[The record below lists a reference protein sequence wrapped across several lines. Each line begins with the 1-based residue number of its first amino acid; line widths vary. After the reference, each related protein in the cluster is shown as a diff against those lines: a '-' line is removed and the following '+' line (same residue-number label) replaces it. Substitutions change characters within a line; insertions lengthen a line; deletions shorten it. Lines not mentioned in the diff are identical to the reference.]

1 MNPRSPSSAPVTDHY
16 RLVMA
21 DILSQAVTGELV
33 GMQNFASLVALCDGV
48 DEKIE
53 AVEHANNELSHA
65 IAFRGAAAELGVT
78 LIVDLAAPYWQRI
91 RAAFLEWAERRD
103 LVACTLIQEVMLESF
118 AVSMYQS
125 VGDVAQGRLAQT
137 FRAIAA
143 EEQSHLEHALEMLR
157 NEHKQDPEAFL
168 AKVHAIHEDVMT
180 VLAEMVAKEDT
191 IEHCGL
197 CSGTCVKDSLHHV
210 KLNVV
215 ALRGQALRFYLK
227 ALDRIGLPGERTLQ
241 WVANLPL

>member
-1 MNPRSPSSAPVTDHY
+1 VNPSLPNPAPETDHY
-16 RLVMA
+16 RAVFA

-33 GMQNFASLVALCDGV
+33 GMQNFASLVALCDDV

-65 IAFRGAAAELGVT
+65 LAFRGAAA
-78 LIVDLAAPYWQRI
+78 DLK
-91 RAAFLEWAERRD
+91 WAERRD

-125 VGDVAQGRLAQT
+125 VSEVAQGSLAQT
-137 FRAIAA
+137 FRSIAA
-143 EEQSHLEHALEMLR
+143 EEESHLEHALQMLR
-157 NEHKQDPEAFL
+157 DEHQRDPEAFL

-180 VLAEMVAKEDT
+180 VLAEMVAKKDT
-191 IEHCGL
+191 VEHCGL

-210 KLNVV
+210 KLDV
-215 ALRGQALRFYLK
+215 ATLRGRALNFYLK
-227 ALDRIGLPGERTLQ
+227 ALDRIGLPGERTFQ